1 MSEDPNSNQEESN
14 RRDFLSG
21 KSALEAARA
30 KLASQTESDEAPLGS
45 RESGLVGR
53 QSSYVEQYSK
63 NAMAC
68 EFELIFN
75 MHQYPQ
81 SGVAVM
87 SAFQLIDD
95 LEDQMTIYRSHS
107 ELSHL
112 NAAAAQGW
120 VALESGLYELL
131 KQSQQ
136 INSDTNQAFDITAGP
151 LSQVWGFDKR
161 SGNLPEQSAIAS
173 ALEKVGMDNVEFD
186 DEKCSIRFR
195 SQGVS
200 VNLNGIGKGHALDR
214 VAQQFESE
222 SIGDF
227 IIHGGQSSVL
237 ARGGPV
243 GGEGSTGPAGQQAGE
258 KIGWDI
264 GVSHPTLPGV
274 RLGEFN
280 LRNRA
285 LGTSGTARQGFFH
298 KGKRYGH
305 IIDPRTGWP
314 THHLLSTTVVSDS
327 AALSDALATA
337 FFVMPISEVQ
347 NYCDSHKSVS
357 AILVESNPKTKS
369 KVNLHCFNVADGDW
383 RVVV

>member
-1 MSEDPNSNQEESN
+1 MSEDQDSNQGESN

-21 KSALEAARA
+21 KSALDAARA
-30 KLASQTESDEAPLGS
+30 KLAAAQS
-45 RESGLVGR
+45 ESGESSLEQREIGFVGR
-53 QSSYVEQYSK
+53 QAGYVEQYSK

-81 SGVAVM
+81 SGVAAM

-95 LEDQMTIYRSHS
+95 LEDQMTIYRAHS
-107 ELSHL
+107 EVSRL
-112 NAAAAQGW
+112 NDTASQRW
-120 VALESGLYELL
+120 VALEPGLYGLL
-131 KQSQQ
+131 KQSSQ
-136 INSDTNQAFDITAGP
+136 INFDTKQAFDITAGP

-161 SGNLPEQSAIAS
+161 SGNLPEQSAIAT
-173 ALEKVGMDNVEFD
+173 ALEKVGMGNVEFD
-186 DEKCSIRFR
+186 DEKCSIRYGD
-195 SQGVS
+195 QGIS
-200 VNLNGIGKGHALDR
+200 INLNGIGKGHALDR
-214 VAQQFESE
+214 VAEHFKSVG
-222 SIGDF
+222 IGDF

-237 ARGGPV
+237 ARGGSV
-243 GGEGSTGPAGQQAGE
+243 GGAGSSSQPTSAQE
-258 KIGWDI
+258 IGWDV

-280 LRNRA
+280 LRDRA

-314 THHLLSTTVVSDS
+314 THHLLSTTVVSSS

-347 NYCDSHKSVS
+347 SYCDSHKTVS

-369 KVNLHCFNVADGDW
+369 KVELHCFNVAEGDW
-383 RVVV
+383 RVLV